1 MPLPRVRRTVLV
13 ASSVRRG
20 SGTAIKLTLIAETH
34 RATAPVRSS
43 HALRFAAGLLAAA
56 VVMLT
61 WMLGGGFRG
70 LVYLPLFAL
79 STLPGLPIGFALFG
93 RNHAA
98 GWISGAALGYALS
111 GFALWLP
118 VQLHL
123 PGVVSGF
130 SSWTLVTLASFL
142 TFRRIGPLVAVPRWT
157 RRDTLALVLVLLA
170 VPGLVWLP
178 FTRIGSIDE
187 EGNRRYRA
195 YFTAD
200 FLWHVAL
207 TAELARME
215 SPPRN
220 PYLVS
225 RPLNY
230 YWSYFVVPAFISTTG
245 LLPFTHN
252 YLTINA
258 LCAGLVFVSM
268 IFIFAWLT
276 IPRAG
281 PAAVGTLLALVAASA
296 EGVHAMW
303 TLWQGSRPFE
313 ELRHLNID
321 AITYWF
327 LRGLTVDG
335 LPRSLWYT
343 PQHAA
348 ACALSLIALSVPSY
362 APAGRPLIGLVSG
375 FALGCALIM
384 SPAIGG
390 AFSLIYGL
398 TAIWCA
404 LRARSL
410 WLGSLMTTATAA
422 VPTALA
428 LAWCIVSG
436 TFEGAG
442 GAVAFGLS
450 RSARAAPVM
459 TPMLALGPLLVIAIP
474 ALVLGWRLRIEA
486 PITAAVV
493 GFFLFYF
500 VTLTTEPIWIGW
512 RSGQILL
519 VTLPALAATTI
530 AQSLKGRLST
540 VIVRIA
546 VVLSMVIGLPT
557 AVIDLHNA
565 QDVENAAMG
574 PGFRWTVV
582 MSPDSQ
588 AAVTW
593 IRENTPADA
602 VVQMS
607 VAPRG
612 RETWTLIPTFAERR
626 MAAGQPISLLRMRE
640 YDRQSQLAD
649 GMFKTHDPEEASRIA
664 RSLDVDFVYV
674 DQVERQAFGDAA
686 AEKFRDSRFFNEAFA
701 SGSAAVYEVR

>member
-1 MPLPRVRRTVLV
+1 LSRLFDD
-13 ASSVRRG
+13 G
-20 SGTAIKLTLIAETH
+20 SGPHHQLTLTAETL
-34 RATAPVRSS
+34 RATAPVRASF
-43 HALRFAAGLLAAA
+43 ALRLAVGALTVA
-56 VVMLT
+56 VVTLT
-61 WMLGGGFRG
+61 WVLGGGFRG
-70 LVYLPLFAL
+70 LAYLPLFAL

-93 RNHAA
+93 RDHAA
-98 GWISGAALGYALS
+98 GWVGGAALGYAIS

-123 PGVVSGF
+123 PGVGPGF
-130 SSWTLVTLASFL
+130 SSWTIVTLASFL
-142 TFRRIGPLVAVPRWT
+142 TFRRVGPLVTVPRWT

-178 FTRIGSIDE
+178 FTRIGSLDQ

-207 TAELARME
+207 TAELARMA

-230 YWSYFVVPAFISTTG
+230 YWSYFVVPAFISKTG
-245 LLPFTHN
+245 LLPFTHT

-268 IFIFAWLT
+268 IFMFAWLT

-281 PAAVGTLLALVAASA
+281 PVAVGTLLALVAASA

-303 TLWQGSRPFE
+303 TLWQGGRPFE

-348 ACALSLIALSVPSY
+348 ACALSLIALAVPAY
-362 APAGRPLIGLVSG
+362 APAGRPVVGLVSG
-375 FALGCALIM
+375 VALGCALIV

-398 TAIWCA
+398 TAICCA
-404 LRARSL
+404 LRSRSR
-410 WLGSLMTTATAA
+410 WFASLVTTATAA
-422 VPTALA
+422 VPTAMA
-428 LAWCIVSG
+428 LAWCIFSG

-442 GAVAFGLS
+442 EAVAFGLS
-450 RSARAAPVM
+450 RSAMAAPLM

-474 ALVLGWRLRIEA
+474 ALVLGWRVRIEA
-486 PITAAVV
+486 PIVAATV
-493 GFFLFYF
+493 GFALFYF

-530 AQSLKGRLST
+530 AQALKHRVST
-540 VIVRIA
+540 VVVRIA
-546 VVLSMVIGLPT
+546 VVIATVIGLPT
-557 AVIDLHNA
+557 ALIDLHNA

-588 AAVTW
+588 AAVAW
-593 IRENTPADA
+593 IRENTPSDA

-649 GMFKTHDPEEASRIA
+649 GIFKTHDPEEASRIA

-686 AEKFRDSRFFNEAFA
+686 AEKFRDTRFFNEAFT

>member
-1 MPLPRVRRTVLV
+1 M
-13 ASSVRRG
+13 
-20 SGTAIKLTLIAETH
+20 
-34 RATAPVRSS
+34 
-43 HALRFAAGLLAAA
+43 
-56 VVMLT
+56 
-61 WMLGGGFRG
+61 
-70 LVYLPLFAL
+70 
-79 STLPGLPIGFALFG
+79 
-93 RNHAA
+93 
-98 GWISGAALGYALS
+98 
-111 GFALWLP
+111 
-118 VQLHL
+118 
-123 PGVVSGF
+123 
-130 SSWTLVTLASFL
+130 
-142 TFRRIGPLVAVPRWT
+142 
-157 RRDTLALVLVLLA
+157 D
-170 VPGLVWLP
+170 
-178 FTRIGSIDE
+178 
-187 EGNRRYRA
+187 
-195 YFTAD
+195 
-200 FLWHVAL
+200 
-207 TAELARME
+207 

-230 YWSYFVVPAFISTTG
+230 YWTYFVVPAFISG
-245 LLPFTHN
+245 SGFLPYTHS

-268 IFIFAWLT
+268 IFLFAWLT

-281 PAAVGTLLALVAASA
+281 PAAVATLLALGAASA

-348 ACALSLIALSVPSY
+348 ACALSLIALSVPAY
-362 APAGRPLIGLVSG
+362 APLRRPLTGLVAG
-375 FALGCALIM
+375 IALALALIS

-404 LRARSL
+404 VRARSSWFGAL
-410 WLGSLMTTATAA
+410 LSTAPAA
-422 VPTALA
+422 VPVIAALG
-428 LAWCIVSG
+428 WCIVSG

-442 GAVAFGLS
+442 GAVAFGPS
-450 RSARAAPVM
+450 RAAMAAPFLI
-459 TPMLALGPLLVIAIP
+459 PALALGPLLIIVIP
-474 ALVLGWRLRIEA
+474 ALALGRRVNLQGGVC
-486 PITAAVV
+486 AAVV
-493 GFFLFYF
+493 GFSLFYF

-512 RSGQILL
+512 RAGQILL

-530 AQSLKGRLST
+530 AHSLKHRATT
-540 VIVRIA
+540 VLVCFAITV
-546 VVLSMVIGLPT
+546 SMLVGLPT
-557 AVIDLHNA
+557 ALIDLHNA
-565 QDVENAAMG
+565 QDIDNAAMG

-582 MSPDSQ
+582 VPPDTQ
-588 AAVTW
+588 AAVEW
-593 IRENTPADA
+593 IKRNTPSDA

-607 VAPRG
+607 VSPRG

-640 YDRQSQLAD
+640 YDHQSQLAD
-649 GMFKTHDPEEASRIA
+649 SMFKTRDPEEASRIA

-674 DQVERQAFGDAA
+674 DRVERQAFGEEAA
-686 AEKFRDSRFFNEAFA
+686 AKFRDPRFFNEAFTN
-701 SGSAAVYEVR
+701 GSAAVYEVR

>member
-1 MPLPRVRRTVLV
+1 VPRLFGDGPDITN
-13 ASSVRRG
+13 
-20 SGTAIKLTLIAETH
+20 KLTVTADIP
-34 RATAPVRSS
+34 RATVPVLLTL
-43 HALRFAAGLLAAA
+43 ALRLAAGALILA
-56 VVMLT
+56 VLT
-61 WMLGGGFRG
+61 LGWLLGGGFRG
-70 LVYLPLFAL
+70 LAYLTLFAL

-98 GWISGAALGYALS
+98 GWIAGAALGYALS

-118 VQLHL
+118 VQLHV
-123 PGVVSGF
+123 PGAVPGF

-142 TFRRIGPLVAVPRWT
+142 IFRRIGPLVAVPRWT

-258 LCAGLVFVSM
+258 LSAGLVFVSM

-348 ACALSLIALSVPSY
+348 ACALSLIALPA
-362 APAGRPLIGLVSG
+362 APV
-375 FALGCALIM
+375 
-384 SPAIGG
+384 
-390 AFSLIYGL
+390 
-398 TAIWCA
+398 
-404 LRARSL
+404 
-410 WLGSLMTTATAA
+410 
-422 VPTALA
+422 
-428 LAWCIVSG
+428 
-436 TFEGAG
+436 
-442 GAVAFGLS
+442 
-450 RSARAAPVM
+450 RSARGACRRA
-459 TPMLALGPLLVIAIP
+459 
-474 ALVLGWRLRIEA
+474 RRS
-486 PITAAVV
+486 
-493 GFFLFYF
+493 
-500 VTLTTEPIWIGW
+500 IG
-512 RSGQILL
+512 R
-519 VTLPALAATTI
+519 T
-530 AQSLKGRLST
+530 
-540 VIVRIA
+540 
-546 VVLSMVIGLPT
+546 
-557 AVIDLHNA
+557 
-565 QDVENAAMG
+565 
-574 PGFRWTVV
+574 
-582 MSPDSQ
+582 
-588 AAVTW
+588 
-593 IRENTPADA
+593 
-602 VVQMS
+602 
-607 VAPRG
+607 
-612 RETWTLIPTFAERR
+612 RR
-626 MAAGQPISLLRMRE
+626 
-640 YDRQSQLAD
+640 
-649 GMFKTHDPEEASRIA
+649 
-664 RSLDVDFVYV
+664 
-674 DQVERQAFGDAA
+674 
-686 AEKFRDSRFFNEAFA
+686 
-701 SGSAAVYEVR
+701 

>member
-1 MPLPRVRRTVLV
+1 MVCT
-13 ASSVRRG
+13 
-20 SGTAIKLTLIAETH
+20 
-34 RATAPVRSS
+34 
-43 HALRFAAGLLAAA
+43 
-56 VVMLT
+56 LT
-61 WMLGGGFRG
+61 WLLGEGIRG
-70 LVYLPLFAL
+70 WVYLLLYGL
-79 STLPGLPIGFALFG
+79 SALPGLPIGFALFG
-93 RNHAA
+93 RRHAA
-98 GWISGAALGYALS
+98 GWIGGAVIGYALS
-111 GFALWLP
+111 GLALWLP
-118 VQLHL
+118 VQMHL
-123 PGVVSGF
+123 PGVGS
-130 SSWTLVTLASFL
+130 SLISWTIVTALSVGSFH
-142 TFRRIGPLVAVPRWT
+142 RVGPLVPVPVWT
-157 RRDTLALVLVLLA
+157 RRDTLALMLVLLA

-178 FTRIGSIDE
+178 FTKIGALDE

-207 TAELARME
+207 TAELARMD

-230 YWSYFVVPAFISTTG
+230 YWTYFVVPAFISGSG
-245 LLPFTHN
+245 LLPYTHS

-258 LCAGLVFVSM
+258 LFAGLVFVSM

-281 PAAVGTLLALVAASA
+281 PAAVATLLALGAASA

-348 ACALSLIALSVPSY
+348 ACALSLIALSVPAY
-362 APAGRPLIGLVSG
+362 APLRRPLTGLVAG
-375 FALGCALIM
+375 IALGCALIS

-404 LRARSL
+404 LRARSSWFGAL
-410 WLGSLMTTATAA
+410 LSTAPAAMPVIAALG
-422 VPTALA
+422 
-428 LAWCIVSG
+428 WCIVSG

-442 GAVAFGLS
+442 GAVDFGLS
-450 RSARAAPVM
+450 RAATAAPFLI
-459 TPMLALGPLLVIAIP
+459 PALALGPLLIIAIP
-474 ALVLGWRLRIEA
+474 ALALGRRVNLQGA
-486 PITAAVV
+486 VSAAVV
-493 GFFLFYF
+493 GFSLFYF

-512 RSGQILL
+512 RAGQILL

-530 AQSLKGRLST
+530 AHSLKHRAST
-540 VIVRIA
+540 LLVRVA
-546 VVLSMVIGLPT
+546 VVVSMLVGLPT
-557 AVIDLHNA
+557 ALIDLHNA
-565 QDVENAAMG
+565 QDVGNAAMG

-582 MSPDSQ
+582 VPPDTQ
-588 AAVTW
+588 AAVEW
-593 IRENTPADA
+593 IKRNTPSDA

-649 GMFKTHDPEEASRIA
+649 SMFKTHDAEEASRIA
-664 RSLDVDFVYV
+664 RSLDLDFVYV
-674 DQVERQAFGDAA
+674 DRVEREAFGEEAA
-686 AEKFRDSRFFNEAFA
+686 AKFRDPRFFNEAFA
-701 SGSAAVYEVR
+701 NGSAAVYEVR

>member
-1 MPLPRVRRTVLV
+1 MCTLAWLLGEGI
-13 ASSVRRG
+13 RG
-20 SGTAIKLTLIAETH
+20 
-34 RATAPVRSS
+34 
-43 HALRFAAGLLAAA
+43 
-56 VVMLT
+56 
-61 WMLGGGFRG
+61 W
-70 LVYLPLFAL
+70 VYLVLYGL
-79 STLPGLPIGFALFG
+79 SALPGLPIGFALFG
-93 RNHAA
+93 RRHAA
-98 GWISGAALGYALS
+98 GWIGGAVIGYTLS
-111 GFALWLP
+111 GLALWLP
-118 VQLHL
+118 VQMHL
-123 PGVVSGF
+123 PGVG
-130 SSWTLVTLASFL
+130 SSLISWAIVTALSFGSFL
-142 TFRRIGPLVAVPRWT
+142 RVGPLVPVPVWT
-157 RRDTLALVLVLLA
+157 RRDTLALMLVLLA

-178 FTRIGSIDE
+178 FTKIGALDE

-207 TAELARME
+207 TAELARMD

-230 YWSYFVVPAFISTTG
+230 YWTYFVVPAFISGSG
-245 LLPFTHN
+245 LLPYTHS

-258 LCAGLVFVSM
+258 LFAGLVFVSM

-281 PAAVGTLLALVAASA
+281 PAAVATLLALGAASA

-348 ACALSLIALSVPSY
+348 ACALSLIALSVPAY
-362 APAGRPLIGLVSG
+362 APLRRPLTGLVAG
-375 FALGCALIM
+375 IALGCALIS

-404 LRARSL
+404 LRARSSWFGAL
-410 WLGSLMTTATAA
+410 LSTAPAAMPVIAALG
-422 VPTALA
+422 
-428 LAWCIVSG
+428 WCIVSG

-442 GAVAFGLS
+442 GAVDFGLS
-450 RSARAAPVM
+450 RAATVAPFLI
-459 TPMLALGPLLVIAIP
+459 PALALGPLLIIAIP
-474 ALVLGWRLRIEA
+474 ALALARRVNLQGA
-486 PITAAVV
+486 VSAAVV
-493 GFFLFYF
+493 GFSLFYF

-512 RSGQILL
+512 RAGQILL

-530 AQSLKGRLST
+530 AHSLKHRASALL
-540 VIVRIA
+540 VRFA
-546 VVLSMVIGLPT
+546 VVVSMLVGLPT
-557 AVIDLHNA
+557 ALIDLHNA
-565 QDVENAAMG
+565 QDVDNAAMG

-582 MSPDSQ
+582 VPPDTQ
-588 AAVTW
+588 AVVEW
-593 IRENTPADA
+593 IKRNTPSDA

-649 GMFKTHDPEEASRIA
+649 SMFKTHDAEEASRIA
-664 RSLDVDFVYV
+664 RSLDLDFVYV
-674 DQVERQAFGDAA
+674 DRVEREAFGEEAA
-686 AEKFRDSRFFNEAFA
+686 AKFRDPRFFNEAFA
-701 SGSAAVYEVR
+701 NGSAAVYEVR

>member
-1 MPLPRVRRTVLV
+1 MDSEASHIWPLY
-13 ASSVRRG
+13 
-20 SGTAIKLTLIAETH
+20 
-34 RATAPVRSS
+34 
-43 HALRFAAGLLAAA
+43 A
-56 VVMLT
+56 V
-61 WMLGGGFRG
+61 
-70 LVYLPLFAL
+70 

-98 GWISGAALGYALS
+98 GWIGGAALGYALS

-123 PGVVSGF
+123 PGIGAGV
-130 SSWTLVTLASFL
+130 SSWMVVTLASFL
-142 TFRRIGPLVAVPRWT
+142 TFRRVGPLVAVPRWT

-178 FTRIGSIDE
+178 FTRIGSLDQ

-207 TAELARME
+207 TAELARMD

-230 YWSYFVVPAFISTTG
+230 YWSYFVVPAFISKTG

-268 IFIFAWLT
+268 IFVFAWLT

-348 ACALSLIALSVPSY
+348 ACALSLIALAVPAY
-362 APAGRPLIGLVSG
+362 APPRRPVIGLLSG
-375 FALGCALIM
+375 IALGCALIV

-398 TAIWCA
+398 TALWCA

-422 VPTALA
+422 VPTAMA
-428 LAWCIVSG
+428 LGWCLSAARSR
-436 TFEGAG
+436 EPAEP
-442 GAVAFGLS
+442 S
-450 RSARAAPVM
+450 RSGSRDRR
-459 TPMLALGPLLVIAIP
+459 
-474 ALVLGWRLRIEA
+474 WRR
-486 PITAAVV
+486 
-493 GFFLFYF
+493 
-500 VTLTTEPIWIGW
+500 
-512 RSGQILL
+512 RS
-519 VTLPALAATTI
+519 
-530 AQSLKGRLST
+530 
-540 VIVRIA
+540 
-546 VVLSMVIGLPT
+546 
-557 AVIDLHNA
+557 
-565 QDVENAAMG
+565 
-574 PGFRWTVV
+574 
-582 MSPDSQ
+582 
-588 AAVTW
+588 
-593 IRENTPADA
+593 
-602 VVQMS
+602 
-607 VAPRG
+607 
-612 RETWTLIPTFAERR
+612 
-626 MAAGQPISLLRMRE
+626 
-640 YDRQSQLAD
+640 
-649 GMFKTHDPEEASRIA
+649 
-664 RSLDVDFVYV
+664 
-674 DQVERQAFGDAA
+674 
-686 AEKFRDSRFFNEAFA
+686 
-701 SGSAAVYEVR
+701 

>member
-1 MPLPRVRRTVLV
+1 MTTTVH
-13 ASSVRRG
+13 S
-20 SGTAIKLTLIAETH
+20 
-34 RATAPVRSS
+34 APAGAAAGPAV
-43 HALRFAAGLLAAA
+43 ALRLAAGALTIA
-56 VVMLT
+56 VCALS
-61 WMLGGGFRG
+61 WQLGGGIRG
-70 LVYLPLFAL
+70 PGYLALFAL

-93 RNHAA
+93 RRHAA
-98 GWISGAALGYALS
+98 GWVAGAALGYAVS
-111 GFALWLP
+111 AVALWLP
-118 VQLHL
+118 VQLRA
-123 PGVVSGF
+123 PGLAAGIA
-130 SSWTLVTLASFL
+130 SWTIVTLL
-142 TFRRIGPLVAVPRWT
+142 TSLIFRRHAGWPGLEPQPPFVAIPSWT
-157 RRDTLALVLVLLA
+157 RRDTLALVLVVFA

-178 FTRIGSIDE
+178 FTRIGALDE

-207 TAELARME
+207 TAELARMD

-230 YWSYFVVPAFISTTG
+230 YWSYFVVPAFISKTG
-245 LLPFTHN
+245 LLPHTHN

-258 LCAGLVFVSM
+258 LSAGMVFVSM
-268 IFIFAWLT
+268 IFVFAWLT

-281 PAAVGTLLALVAASA
+281 PAAAGTLLALVAASA

-303 TLWQGSRPFE
+303 TLWRGGRPLE

-327 LRGLTVDG
+327 FRGLTVDG

-348 ACALSLIALSVPSY
+348 ACALSLIALAVPAY
-362 APAGRPLIGLVSG
+362 APLRRPAAGLVAGVALG
-375 FALGCALIM
+375 FALIF

-390 AFSLIYGL
+390 AFSIIYGL

-404 LRARSL
+404 LRARANWFNALVS
-410 WLGSLMTTATAA
+410 TAIAA
-422 VPTALA
+422 VPAAAALG
-428 LAWCIVSG
+428 WCVFSG

-450 RSARAAPVM
+450 RSAMAAPFM
-459 TPMLALGPLLVIAIP
+459 TPLLALGPLLVIAIP
-474 ALVLGWRLRIEA
+474 ALVLGRRLRIEA
-486 PITAAVV
+486 PVVAAIV
-493 GFFLFYF
+493 GFSLFYL

-530 AQSLKGRLST
+530 AQSLKHRVST
-540 VIVRIA
+540 VAMRIA
-546 VVLSMVIGLPT
+546 VVAAMLVGLPT
-557 AVIDLHNA
+557 ALIDLHNA

-582 MSPDSQ
+582 MSPDSH
-588 AAVTW
+588 AAVSW
-593 IRENTPADA
+593 IRENTPPDA
-602 VVQMS
+602 IVQMS

-640 YDRQSQLAD
+640 YDRQSQIAD
-649 GMFKTHDPEEASRIA
+649 GMFKTHDAEEASRIA
-664 RSLDVDFVYV
+664 RSLEVDFVYV
-674 DQVERQAFGDAA
+674 DQVEREAFGDAA
-686 AEKFRDSRFFNEAFA
+686 AEKFRDTRFFNEAFT
-701 SGSAAVYEVR
+701 SGAAAVYEVR

>member
-1 MPLPRVRRTVLV
+1 LTT
-13 ASSVRRG
+13 
-20 SGTAIKLTLIAETH
+20 TAAKP
-34 RATAPVRSS
+34 RATAPAGSPL
-43 HALRFAAGLLAAA
+43 ALRLTIGTLAVA
-56 VVMLT
+56 VVSLT
-61 WMLGGGFRG
+61 WILGGGVRSLG
-70 LVYLPLFAL
+70 YLALFAI

-93 RNHAA
+93 RTHAA
-98 GWISGAALGYALS
+98 GWIGGAALGYALS

-118 VQLHL
+118 VQLQL
-123 PGVVSGF
+123 PGVGAGLT
-130 SSWTLVTLASFL
+130 SWAIITLASVL
-142 TFRRIGPLVAVPRWT
+142 TFRRIGPLVSVPRWT

-178 FTRIGSIDE
+178 FTRIGSLDE

-207 TAELARME
+207 TAELARMD

-230 YWSYFVVPAFISTTG
+230 YWSYFVVPAFISKTG

-258 LCAGLVFVSM
+258 LYAGLVFVSM
-268 IFIFAWLT
+268 IFVFAWLT

-313 ELRHLNID
+313 DLRHLNID

-348 ACALSLIALSVPSY
+348 ACALSLIALAVPAY
-362 APAGRPLIGLVSG
+362 APPGRPVIGLISG
-375 FALGCALIM
+375 IALGCALIV

-404 LRARSL
+404 LRSRSL
-410 WLGSLMTTATAA
+410 WFGSLMTTATAA
-422 VPTALA
+422 VPTAMA
-428 LAWCIVSG
+428 LAWCLSSG

-442 GAVAFGLS
+442 GAVAFGPS
-450 RSARAAPVM
+450 RSAMAAPLMV
-459 TPMLALGPLLVIAIP
+459 PMLALGPLLVIAIP
-474 ALVLGWRLRIEA
+474 ALILGWRLRIEG
-486 PITAAVV
+486 PLTAAIV
-493 GFFLFYF
+493 GFSLFYF

-530 AQSLKGRLST
+530 AQSLKHRVST
-540 VIVRIA
+540 LLVRIA
-546 VVLSMVIGLPT
+546 VVVSMVIGLPT

-593 IRENTPADA
+593 IRENTPPDA

-674 DQVERQAFGDAA
+674 DQVERQAFGEAA
-686 AEKFRDSRFFNEAFA
+686 AEKFRDTRFFNQAFS
-701 SGSAAVYEVR
+701 SGSAAVFEVR

>member
-1 MPLPRVRRTVLV
+1 
-13 ASSVRRG
+13 
-20 SGTAIKLTLIAETH
+20 
-34 RATAPVRSS
+34 
-43 HALRFAAGLLAAA
+43 
-56 VVMLT
+56 
-61 WMLGGGFRG
+61 MLGGGVRG
-70 LVYLPLFAL
+70 LAYLPIFAL

-93 RNHAA
+93 RHHAA
-98 GWISGAALGYALS
+98 GWIGGAALGYALS
-111 GFALWLP
+111 GLALWLP

-123 PGVVSGF
+123 PGVAAGF
-130 SSWTLVTLASFL
+130 SSWTIVTLASFL
-142 TFRRIGPLVAVPRWT
+142 SFRRVGPLVTVPSWT
-157 RRDTLALVLVLLA
+157 RRDTLALALVLLA

-178 FTRIGSIDE
+178 FTRIGSLDN

-207 TAELARME
+207 TAELARMD

-268 IFIFAWLT
+268 IFVFAWLT
-276 IPRAG
+276 VPRAG
-281 PAAVGTLLALVAASA
+281 PVAAGTLLALVAASA

-303 TLWQGSRPFE
+303 TLWQRGRPFE

-348 ACALSLIALSVPSY
+348 ACALSLIALAVPAY
-362 APAGRPLIGLVSG
+362 APAGRPLTGLVSG
-375 FALGCALIM
+375 IALGCALIV

-404 LRARSL
+404 LRSRSR
-410 WLGSLMTTATAA
+410 WFASLMTTATAA
-422 VPTALA
+422 VPTVLA
-428 LAWCIVSG
+428 LAWCIFSG

-450 RSARAAPVM
+450 RSAMAAPVM
-459 TPMLALGPLLVIAIP
+459 IPMLALGPLLVIAIP
-474 ALVLGWRLRIEA
+474 ALILGWGLRIEA
-486 PITAAVV
+486 PIAAAVV
-493 GFFLFYF
+493 GFSLFYF

-530 AQSLKGRLST
+530 AQSLNHRVST
-540 VIVRIA
+540 VVVRIA
-546 VVLSMVIGLPT
+546 VVMSMVIGLPT
-557 AVIDLHNA
+557 ALIDMHNA

-593 IRENTPADA
+593 IRENTHPDA

-640 YDRQSQLAD
+640 YDQQSQLAD

-686 AEKFRDSRFFNEAFA
+686 AEKFRDPRFFNEAFT

>member
-1 MPLPRVRRTVLV
+1 V
-13 ASSVRRG
+13 AI
-20 SGTAIKLTLIAETH
+20 GT
-34 RATAPVRSS
+34 
-43 HALRFAAGLLAAA
+43 LAVA
-56 VVMLT
+56 VVILT
-61 WMLGGGFRG
+61 WTLGGGIRG
-70 LVYLPLFAL
+70 LVYLPLYAL
-79 STLPGLPIGFALFG
+79 ATVPGLPIGFALFG
-93 RNHAA
+93 RGHAA
-98 GWISGAALGYALS
+98 GWVGGAAIGYALS
-111 GFALWLP
+111 SVALWLP

-123 PGVVSGF
+123 PGVTAGLA
-130 SSWTLVTLASFL
+130 SWTLSTLLSFL
-142 TFRRIGPLVAVPRWT
+142 TFRGMGPLVVVPLWT
-157 RRDTLALVLVLLA
+157 RRDTLALVLVVLA

-178 FTRIGSIDE
+178 FTKIGSIDD

-207 TAELARME
+207 TAELARMD

-230 YWSYFVVPAFISTTG
+230 YWTYFVVPAFISKTG
-245 LLPFTHN
+245 LLPLTHN

-258 LCAGLVFVSM
+258 LFAGMVFVSM
-268 IFIFAWLT
+268 IFVFAWLT

-281 PAAVGTLLALVAASA
+281 PAAAGTLLALVAASA
-296 EGVHAMW
+296 EGVHVMW
-303 TLWQGSRPFE
+303 TLWQSGRPFE

-348 ACALSLIALSVPSY
+348 ACALSLIALVIPAY
-362 APAGRPLIGLVSG
+362 APPRRPGIGLAAGIPLG
-375 FALGCALIM
+375 FALIV

-390 AFSLIYGL
+390 AFSVIYGL
-398 TAIWCA
+398 TAVCGA
-404 LRARSL
+404 VRARSE
-410 WLGSLMTTATAA
+410 WFKTFVTTAPAA
-422 VPTALA
+422 VPVTAA
-428 LAWCIVSG
+428 LAWCVVSG

-450 RSARAAPVM
+450 RSAMAAPFM
-459 TPMLALGPLLVIAIP
+459 TPILALGPLLAIALPAVI
-474 ALVLGWRLRIEA
+474 LGWRFRIEGA
-486 PITAAVV
+486 VAAAAV
-493 GFFLFYF
+493 GFSLFYF

-530 AQSLKGRLST
+530 AVAVRHRVSALMVT
-540 VIVRIA
+540 VA
-546 VVLSMVIGLPT
+546 VVLAMAAGLPT
-557 AVIDLHNA
+557 ALIDLHNA
-565 QDVENAAMG
+565 QDVENSAMG

-588 AAVTW
+588 AAAAW
-593 IRENTPADA
+593 IRRNTPPDA
-602 VVQMS
+602 VIQMS
-607 VAPRG
+607 IAPRG

-626 MAAGQPISLLRMRE
+626 MAAGQPISLLRMPA
-640 YDRQSQLAD
+640 YDEASQVAD
-649 GMFKTHDPEEASRIA
+649 GMFRTPDAAEAA
-664 RSLDVDFVYV
+664 RLARQLELDFVYV
-674 DQVERQAFGDAA
+674 DEVERNAFGEAA
-686 AEKFRDSRFFNEAFA
+686 AGKFRDTRFFDEVFT

>member
-1 MPLPRVRRTVLV
+1 MTH
-13 ASSVRRG
+13 
-20 SGTAIKLTLIAETH
+20 TAATA
-34 RATAPVRSS
+34 RATSPARSP
-43 HALRFAAGLLAAA
+43 LASRLAISTLAIA
-56 VVMLT
+56 VVTLT
-61 WMLGGGFRG
+61 WILGGGFKS
-70 LVYLPLFAL
+70 LAYLALFAV

-98 GWISGAALGYALS
+98 GWIGGAALGYALS

-123 PGVVSGF
+123 PGIGAGL
-130 SSWTLVTLASFL
+130 SSWALVTVGSFL
-142 TFRRIGPLVAVPRWT
+142 TFRRAGPFVAVPRWT
-157 RRDTLALVLVLLA
+157 GRDTLALVLVLLV

-178 FTRIGSIDE
+178 FTKIGSLDE

-207 TAELARME
+207 TAELARGD

-230 YWSYFVVPAFISTTG
+230 YWSYFVVPAFISKTG

-268 IFIFAWLT
+268 IFVFAWLT

-281 PAAVGTLLALVAASA
+281 PVAVGTLLALVAASA
-296 EGVHAMW
+296 EGVHATW
-303 TLWQGSRPFE
+303 TLWQRGRPFE
-313 ELRHLNID
+313 DLRHLNID

-348 ACALSLIALSVPSY
+348 ACALSLIALAVPAY
-362 APAGRPLIGLVSG
+362 APARRPAIGLVAG
-375 FALGCALIM
+375 IALGCALIV

-390 AFSLIYGL
+390 AFSIIYGL
-398 TAIWCA
+398 TAVLCA
-404 LRARSL
+404 LRSRSL
-410 WLGSLMTTATAA
+410 WFGSLITTSPAA
-422 VPTALA
+422 VPTAMA
-428 LAWCIVSG
+428 LAWCVVSG

-450 RSARAAPVM
+450 RSAMAAPIM
-459 TPMLALGPLLVIAIP
+459 IPMLALGPLLVIAVP
-474 ALVLGWRLRIEA
+474 ALFLGWRLRIEA

-500 VTLTTEPIWIGW
+500 VTLTAEPIWIGW

-530 AQSLKGRLST
+530 AQSMKHRVST
-540 VIVRIA
+540 VLVRMA
-546 VVLSMVIGLPT
+546 VVVSVVVGLPT
-557 AVIDLHNA
+557 ALIDLHNA

-593 IRENTPADA
+593 IRENTRPDA

-607 VAPRG
+607 VTPRG

-626 MAAGQPISLLRMRE
+626 MAAGQPISLLRIRE
-640 YDRQSQLAD
+640 YEHQSKLAD
-649 GMFKTHDPEEASRIA
+649 GMFKTHDAEEASRIA

-674 DQVERQAFGDAA
+674 DQVERAAFGEAA
-686 AEKFRDSRFFNEAFA
+686 AEKFRDTRFFNEAFS
-701 SGSAAVYEVR
+701 SGAAAVYEVR